1 MRKASQMAKL
11 HVENYGFDRV
21 IRELESGKL
30 SKGLS
35 KDMTRIPY
43 AHTKQEK
50 ELKDAKSDQR
60 RDGC

>member
-1 MRKASQMAKL
+1 MRKASRIAKQ
-11 HVENYGFDRV
+11 HTENYDFDRLV
-21 IRELESGKL
+21 WESQHGRL
-30 SKGLS
+30 TNGLS
-35 KDMTRIPY
+35 EDMTRIPY